1 VAGTGWQSTDLLS
14 RFNAMAGRPSADAI
28 TDTVKYGLLADAQDA
43 VMSRIAA
50 ICGKQQNQAPTAM
63 STADGGYT
71 WTFGTDGNGYALY
84 PLGARVYPTLTSI
97 PDYPWTPGLDYLD
110 EGTTIRMPNNMAW
123 TGSLYWYGIVGPQA
137 ISASVQPVIQPPPA
151 RILIVIDAVR
161 SFAEQFVRNGALM
174 NVALEAAASGH
185 LVIGGFSAHSATE
198 AIDRIVDFYGP
209 ENRPQIQ
216 TALAEQLR
224 GVVVQVLLRNNGGG
238 RLSARELLLNT
249 PAVARVIAEGKTSQ
263 LSMAIEAG
271 RRHGMVT
278 LNESLA
284 GFVQSGAVEV
294 GEAYRRS
301 ADRTGFLS
309 LLKRRG
315 IDASVMEKIA

>member
-1 VAGTGWQSTDLLS
+1 
-14 RFNAMAGRPSADAI
+14 MAGRPSADAI

-161 SFAEQFVRNGALM
+161 SFAEQFVRNGALIDQM
-174 NVALEAAASGH
+174 EAKWAREWPDQM
-185 LVIGGFSAHSATE
+185 T
-198 AIDRIVDFYGP
+198 AIRKH
-209 ENRPQIQ
+209 
-216 TALAEQLR
+216 LR
-224 GVVVQVLLRNNGGG
+224 GNGTISVFGWAMGLG
-238 RLSARELLLNT
+238 RPGL
-249 PAVARVIAEGKTSQ
+249 
-263 LSMAIEAG
+263 
-271 RRHGMVT
+271 
-278 LNESLA
+278 
-284 GFVQSGAVEV
+284 
-294 GEAYRRS
+294 
-301 ADRTGFLS
+301 
-309 LLKRRG
+309 
-315 IDASVMEKIA
+315 